1 MNWLKNLMPLK
12 LANSLKKQIIML
24 KSKIL
29 KKKILN
35 IAGLAINNALN
46 AVENKIPNVSALVKK
61 SNFDDKIKEIESKYL
76 TTSDLGFFLG
86 KNVFGDD
93 GFQVMFVNQLKLN
106 TLE

>member
-1 MNWLKNLMPLK
+1 MV
-12 LANSLKKQIIML
+12 KKINATETSEL
-24 KSKIL
+24 VKKTDYYAKI
-29 KKKILN
+29 KDIKEKILN

-46 AVENKIPNVSALVKK
+46 VVENKIPNVSALVKK
-61 SNFDDKIKEIESKYL
+61 SNFDDKIKEIKSKYL